1 MVRLARVHGPTGV
14 LALVVDACHFWLA
27 LAVTV
32 KLTLHFFN
40 IWALFNAGCVAVS
53 DQWEVTL
60 ASLPVVLGSARGP
73 QGAGVSH
80 TQPHTL
86 PLGVSRVYVVALLV
100 GGTLVVCAAPDLN
113 TVVVWVALESLR
125 TDAECLVEVDFAI
138 GSPSADLVQAGI
150 NTFIVDAGL
159 GPWAVTVLCA
169 LVLVAFFKRLS
180 TPSRWALTDGAVG
193 NNFTYG
199 LNSTGLIN
207 QTWVLTVVL
216 NARPVVRALCV
227 MVALTLP
234 DRDAVSE
241 LIFFKPG

>member
-1 MVRLARVHGPTGV
+1 MTWVHGATGV

-40 IWALFNAGCVAVS
+40 IWAFFNAGCVAVS

-86 PLGVSRVYVVALLV
+86 PLGVSRVDVVTLLV
-100 GGTLVVCAAPDLN
+100 GGTLVVCAAPNLN

-125 TDAECLVEVDFAI
+125 ADAECLVEVDFAI

-159 GPWAVTVLCA
+159 RPWAVTVLRA

-180 TPSRWALTDGAVG
+180 TPSRWALTDGAMG
-193 NNFTYG
+193 NDFTDG
-199 LNSTGLIN
+199 LDSAGLIN
-207 QTWVLTVVL
+207 QARVLTVVL
-216 NARPVVRALCV
+216 NARPVVWALCV
-227 MVALTLP
+227 VVTLTLP